1 MSNNTP
7 TSATQREIFSGKDTT
22 PYNRA
27 NDIRMGDDSI
37 KELNIGLKDLDYSIK
52 YYFEEIIKPTFE
64 EYGSKRKIPVMYGS
78 PERWKNMQADG
89 YFRDREGKILAP
101 LIAYK
106 RTSVAK
112 NRNLGSKVDGNYP
125 QAYYTQQV
133 KYTQI
138 NKYDQFSKL
147 TNRVPVNTFIN
158 TVMADYVDVTYEVVI
173 WTDHIEQMNG
183 VVESILYS
191 EGSFWGEK
199 ERFKFRTKVDS
210 FTNITDLLQDNERV
224 VRTTFTLTLFGY
236 IVPDAVIKELSE
248 KLNQKTYSAAEL
260 RIDTGVDNTTEMF
273 QAASQ
278 GRKETGLTVGPNRTT
293 VQSTVVN
300 SITVP
305 SDVLTYLATNKSLQ
319 ANPSNTTTT
328 TFAAAQ
334 FLAAPAGLPATSKT
348 SFTYFVN
355 GQLIEPAAVTSF
367 TDNGNGTCTL
377 VLDVAELGF
386 TLITTDEI
394 VAIGK
399 FV

>member
-1 MSNNTP
+1 MSDNKP
-7 TSATQREIFSGKDTT
+7 TSATQREIFSGKDVT
-22 PYNRA
+22 PFNRA
-27 NDIRMGDDSI
+27 NDIRLGDDGI

-52 YYFEEIIKPTFE
+52 YYFDEVIKPTFE
-64 EYGSKRKIPVMYGS
+64 EYGSKRSVPVMYGS

-106 RTSVAK
+106 RTAVTK

-125 QAYYTQQV
+125 QTYYTQQI
-133 KYTQI
+133 KYNQQ

-147 TNRVPVNTFIN
+147 TNRVPVNAFIN
-158 TVMADYVDVTYEVVI
+158 TVMADYVDVTYEVIV
-173 WTDHIEQMNG
+173 WTDHVEQMNG
-183 VVESILYS
+183 IVEAILYS

-199 ERFKFRTKVDS
+199 ERFKFRTKIDS
-210 FTNITDLLQDNERV
+210 FTNITDSLQDNERV

-236 IVPDAVIKELSE
+236 IVPEAVIKQLSE
-248 KLNQKTYSAAEL
+248 KLNQKTYSAAQL
-260 RIDTGVDNTTEMF
+260 IVDTGVDNTTEMF

-278 GRKETGLTVGPNRTT
+278 GRKETGLTVGPNRTII
-293 VQSTVVN
+293 QSTVVN
-300 SITVP
+300 TTTV
-305 SDVLTYLATNKSLQ
+305 SGDVLIYLGTNKSIQ
-319 ANPSNTTTT
+319 ANPANTNTIN
-328 TFAAAQ
+328 FAGAQ
-334 FLAAPAGLPATSKT
+334 FLAAPSGLPATSKT

-367 TDNGNGTCTL
+367 TDNQDGTCTL
-377 VLDVAELGF
+377 LVDVAELAF